1 MDFLTSLGI
10 ILLSGLL
17 LGSVCSKIKL
27 PPLLG
32 MLIVG
37 IVLSPYTLNLI
48 SPNIL
53 NISADLRQLALIIIL
68 TRAGLSFDLNE
79 LKKNGRSAVLLCF
92 VPACL
97 EIVGYVVFGTLLLNL
112 KWNEAALLGTVMAA
126 VSPAVVV
133 PRMLKLKENGYG
145 TEKGIPQMIMAGA
158 SADDVFVMIL
168 FTALFTMSD
177 TGSSFDFGIL
187 WKTPVSILTGI
198 ASGLLIGWL
207 LSRFFKLFHMRD
219 TVKMII
225 LLSVSFLFV
234 ALESWIGNRVPFSGL
249 LAVIAMSAI
258 LFRTYKVCAQRLS
271 VKYSKLVV
279 YPCGGSGRF
288 ELCSKSWSGYPCG
301 DCALSCFSVGW
312 GLPLRC
318 PNKAELEREGVLHGF
333 LSAEGNG
340 AGGNRRHPSVGGNGL
355 WTGHPHRGRPC
366 NFSDRSCRRIFNR
379 SAESKAFKSKPEQSL
394 GR

>member
-1 MDFLTSLGI
+1 M
-10 ILLSGLL
+10 
-17 LGSVCSKIKL
+17 
-27 PPLLG
+27 
-32 MLIVG
+32 
-37 IVLSPYTLNLI
+37 
-48 SPNIL
+48 
-53 NISADLRQLALIIIL
+53 
-68 TRAGLSFDLNE
+68 
-79 LKKNGRSAVLLCF
+79 
-92 VPACL
+92 
-97 EIVGYVVFGTLLLNL
+97 NL

-145 TEKGIPQMIMAGA
+145 TAKGIPQMIMAGA

-271 VKYSKLVV
+271 VKYSKLWVAAEILLFTLVGAAVDLSYVV
-279 YPCGGSGRF
+279 KAGAAILAVIA
-288 ELCSKSWSGYPCG
+288 LC
-301 DCALSCFSVGW
+301 LVFRSVGVYLCVARTKLNW
-312 GLPLRC
+312 KERVFCMVSYLP
-318 PNKAELEREGVLHGF
+318 KATVQAAIGAIP
-333 LSAEGNG
+333 LSAGMACGQVILTAAVLAILVTAPVG
-340 AGGNRRHPSVGGNGL
+340 AFLTDLLSRRLLNQNQNRV
-355 WTGHPHRGRPC
+355 
-366 NFSDRSCRRIFNR
+366 
-379 SAESKAFKSKPEQSL
+379 
-394 GR
+394 